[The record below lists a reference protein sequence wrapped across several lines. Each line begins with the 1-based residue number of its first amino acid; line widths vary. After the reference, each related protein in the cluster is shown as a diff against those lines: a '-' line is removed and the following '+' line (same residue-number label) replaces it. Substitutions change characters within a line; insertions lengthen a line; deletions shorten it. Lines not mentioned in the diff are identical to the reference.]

1 MTVKAKAR
9 FTDREI
15 FIETGGRPF
24 ILKRLADIETL
35 WDNLADDACEDH
47 IPYWT
52 ELWPASLA
60 FAEWLCDHGDEI
72 AGRSCLELGCGL
84 GLLSILAQKLGA
96 RTLGI
101 DYEDQALSF
110 CLQNARL
117 NGALPAFALM
127 DWTRPAVR
135 KGMFDRVI
143 GSDIVYEARFI
154 EPLAYLLA
162 WALAKNG
169 IAWIAD
175 PCRSFFGGLARE
187 LEKRGLSAI
196 VAAEKTVGAQITGS
210 IPIKVKI
217 WQIAFA
223 GRNAPVI

>member
-72 AGRSCLELGCGL
+72 AGRSCLELGTPPPWPHSRSCGH
-84 GLLSILAQKLGA
+84 A
-96 RTLGI
+96 
-101 DYEDQALSF
+101 
-110 CLQNARL
+110 
-117 NGALPAFALM
+117 P
-127 DWTRPAVR
+127 
-135 KGMFDRVI
+135 
-143 GSDIVYEARFI
+143 
-154 EPLAYLLA
+154 
-162 WALAKNG
+162 
-169 IAWIAD
+169 
-175 PCRSFFGGLARE
+175 GLA
-187 LEKRGLSAI
+187 LTL
-196 VAAEKTVGAQITGS
+196 TAQS
-210 IPIKVKI
+210 
-217 WQIAFA
+217 
-223 GRNAPVI
+223 